1 MRQAAAARG
10 WQPDSRFGN
19 HLLDRR
25 RHSARRYPAGVGGQE
40 AARGTRPARGDLH
53 RPARRGQAGSRGR
66 RRHSPGL
73 GSVGPDGIGATRNRI
88 TSLGVTLTKP
98 RSRFLDRGS
107 VVLVAVAAGLWAFD
121 AYFRPGLTQQ
131 LSSGQIVLVEDLL
144 ISLCLVPVI
153 VANASELRRL
163 SGRRWLA
170 LAAIAIGPQAVATVL
185 FTKAIGFSFSNPAQ
199 PNFEVLHEVYLLY
212 LLQPVFGVAFA
223 RIFLGERRKASFWPL
238 AGIALV
244 GVYLIV
250 FADDP
255 MAPWQIRHPEL
266 IAGVLVLGAV
276 IMWAGG
282 TVLGRYALEDVSFPV
297 TTSMRFVLALPVLLV
312 IVLIDKGG
320 SAFSGYA
327 ASQLPSFLGIVLVP
341 GLLAMLLYYLA
352 LSNTPASLATVAEL
366 GYPLALFLIFSLPAP
381 VGQGAPLRP
390 IEVVGAVLLVA
401 GVVSL
406 NFLKTRQIVPVPRE
420 RLTSSSA
427 A

>member
-1 MRQAAAARG
+1 M
-10 WQPDSRFGN
+10 
-19 HLLDRR
+19 
-25 RHSARRYPAGVGGQE
+25 
-40 AARGTRPARGDLH
+40 
-53 RPARRGQAGSRGR
+53 
-66 RRHSPGL
+66 
-73 GSVGPDGIGATRNRI
+73 
-88 TSLGVTLTKP
+88 
-98 RSRFLDRGS
+98 
-107 VVLVAVAAGLWAFD
+107 
-121 AYFRPGLTQQ
+121 
-131 LSSGQIVLVEDLL
+131 
-144 ISLCLVPVI
+144 
-153 VANASELRRL
+153 
-163 SGRRWLA
+163 A

-185 FTKAIGFSFSNPAQ
+185 FTKAIGYSFANPAA
-199 PNFEVLHEVYLLY
+199 PNFDVLHEVYLLY
-212 LLQPVFGVAFA
+212 LLQPVFGIAFA
-223 RIFLGERRKASFWPL
+223 RIFLGERRKRSFWPL

-250 FADDP
+250 FADNP

-312 IVLIDKGG
+312 IVVIDKGG

-406 NFLKTRQIVPVPRE
+406 NFLKTRQIVEVPRE